1 MKARHTLDLH
11 SEDAGIFFH
20 IHVGKRSLFLS
31 AMRKIAVFYNL
42 AKKQHV
48 YGYAFLFKIRAELI
62 SFLDAMDKDI
72 KRFSRTIKSQH
83 GTLSQVKYPVYKSVV
98 LTFGSPL
105 AYRLIEALEKF
116 DRLVCLLVLAKN
128 AEVFIKQRAFF
139 RVKDK
144 YKHGFFKILTN
155 IIHMPSRDLP
165 ESTIDDYIDNNKTYL
180 NAKTLLGAIDPQM
193 LYDAI
198 HLAATPPLTARQ
210 LNKISHQLQE
220 MTTKRVG
227 KTKKPKRAKN
237 DNSTKK
243 AKKPRLGKIH
253 E

>member
-20 IHVGKRSLFLS
+20 IHVGQRSLFLS
-31 AMRKIAVFYNL
+31 AMRKIAIFYNL
-42 AKKQHV
+42 AKRQHV

-72 KRFSRTIKSQH
+72 KRFSRTLKSQH
-83 GTLSQVKYPVYKSVV
+83 GTLSQVKYPVCKSVV

-116 DRLVCLLVLAKN
+116 DKLTCLLVLAKN
-128 AEVFIKQRAFF
+128 AEVFIKQSAFF

-144 YKHGFFKILTN
+144 YKHGFLKILTK
-155 IIHMPSRDLP
+155 IIRMPSRDLP
-165 ESTIDDYIDNNKTYL
+165 ASTIDDYLDSNKTYL
-180 NAKTLLGAIDPQM
+180 DAKKTLGAIDPQM

-198 HLAATPPLTARQ
+198 HLAATPPLTARR
-210 LNKISHQLQE
+210 LNKISHQLQA
-220 MTTKRVG
+220 MTIKKTE
-227 KTKKPKRAKN
+227 KTKKPKN
-237 DNSTKK
+237 DKK
-243 AKKPRLGKIH
+243 SKKQ
-253 E
+253 EAS